1 MPVHDWSRVNAG
13 LFHHFHL
20 NWISALCTHLNS
32 GDLPPGYYALAE
44 QVTSGPIP
52 DVITLKLKPR
62 PAQPLES
69 TGGIALAVSPP
80 QTRYVVRAEADPY
93 LTKVNRVAI
102 RDPRGKLV
110 SVIEIVS
117 PGNKGSRAKL
127 QEFVDKA
134 VAFIRQGI
142 NVLVIDLLPP
152 TRRDVHG
159 IHKAIWDEIDDEPFE
174 LPADKRLT
182 LASYSAGIE
191 KVAYV
196 EPIAVGDVLPEMPL
210 FLEPEFYIHAPLDST
225 YQTTWSACPSQ
236 LRDAVLGDG
245 TEATS

>member
-1 MPVHDWSRVNAG
+1 MPVHDWSGVNAG

-32 GDLPPGYYALAE
+32 GDLPSGYYALAE

-52 DVITLKLKPR
+52 DVITL
-62 PAQPLES
+62 
-69 TGGIALAVSPP
+69 T
-80 QTRYVVRAEADPY
+80 DPY

-152 TRRDVHG
+152 TRRDAHG

-182 LASYSAGIE
+182 LASHSAGIN

-196 EPIAVGDVLPEMPL
+196 EPIAVGDVLPDMPL
-210 FLEPEFYIHAPLDST
+210 FLEPEFYIHAPLEST
-225 YQTTWSACPSQ
+225 YQTTWSVCPSP
-236 LRDAVLGDG
+236 LKDVVLGIE
-245 TEATS
+245 TETAG